1 MVSPAAKWRDTI
13 RRTHPTHLAGG
24 MLLLNLQE
32 TIMPLRKDERNRLR
46 VTSLFRSCTG
56 VLCSMNAIAFTQ
68 KK

>member
-32 TIMPLRKDERNRLR
+32 TIMPLRKGERNRKWS
-46 VTSLFRSCTG
+46 TLFRLCKG
-56 VLCSMNAIAFTQ
+56 VLSSCIYPVPTRIL
-68 KK
+68 